1 MRRAFPFVEI
11 SGSPLVRGRSYG
23 EAMRERV
30 AMSADLYRK
39 RLAGLGLGE
48 PSALIHNFIPEI
60 EKFGAHYL
68 EEMKGLAEGARLR
81 LDDIVLINC
90 RTEIVAMARLHEPKP
105 DGCTGLVVMPER
117 SATGGLI
124 HAQNWDWLAECAETA
139 IVLAI
144 RRDDGPDI
152 LTFTEAGGLARSGFN
167 AAGIAIS
174 ANYLESDRDYKQ
186 SGIPLP
192 LIRRKVLEQQHLA
205 LAMRVVAT
213 TPKACSNNMILSWA
227 EGFAIDFECAPD
239 EAFPLYPEN
248 GLLVHANH
256 WVSPV
261 ALSKLKEA
269 GLHDVPES
277 LYRDWRVKK
286 LLPNGPIGIEDVKRA
301 LADDFGTP
309 FAVCRPPFDPDSGSL
324 SATVATIIMEPAQ
337 SQMHVAPMPAEGAQY
352 TRYAL

>member
-1 MRRAFPFVEI
+1 MSRAFPFVEI
-11 SGSPLVRGRSYG
+11 SGSPLERGRAHG
-23 EAMRERV
+23 EAVRDRV
-30 AMSADLYRK
+30 GMSAALYRR
-39 RLAGLGLGE
+39 RLAGLGIGD
-48 PSALIHNFIPEI
+48 PAALIHRFIPEI
-60 EKFGAHYL
+60 ETFGAHYL
-68 EEMKGLAEGARLR
+68 DEMRGIAEGAHLA
-81 LDDIVLINC
+81 LDDVVLINC
-90 RTEIVAMARLHEPKP
+90 RTEIVAMAKLREAKP
-105 DGCTGLVVMPER
+105 DGCTGLVVLPER

-167 AAGIAIS
+167 ATGIAIS

-213 TPKACSNNMILSWA
+213 TPKACSNNMILSSA
-227 EGFAIDFECAPD
+227 QGFAVDFECAPD
-239 EAFPLYPEN
+239 EVFPLYPDN
-248 GLLVHANH
+248 GLIVHANH
-256 WVSPV
+256 WVSSV

-286 LLPNGPIGIEDVKRA
+286 LLPEGPIGIDDVKHA

-337 SQMHVAPMPAEGAQY
+337 RMMQIAPMPAEGAHY
-352 TRYAL
+352 TRYSL

>member
-1 MRRAFPFVEI
+1 MRSPFPFVEI
-11 SGSPLVRGRSYG
+11 SGSPRERGRAYG
-23 EAMRERV
+23 EAARERIG
-30 AMSADLYRK
+30 MSAELYRK
-39 RLAGLGLGE
+39 RLAGLGIGD
-48 PSALIHNFIPEI
+48 PAALIHRFIPEI
-60 EKFGAHYL
+60 EMFGAHYL
-68 EEMKGLAEGARLR
+68 EEMRGLAEGARLA

-90 RTEIVAMARLHEPKP
+90 RTEIVAMAKLREAKP
-105 DGCTGLVVMPER
+105 DGCTGLVVLPER
-117 SATGGLI
+117 SATGAII
-124 HAQNWDWLAECAETA
+124 HAQNWDWLAECAESA

-186 SGIPLP
+186 NGIPLP
-192 LIRRKVLEQQHLA
+192 LIRRKVLEQEHLA

-227 EGFAIDFECAPD
+227 EGFAVDFECAPD
-239 EAFPLYPEN
+239 EVFPLYPDN
-248 GLLVHANH
+248 GLIVHANH

-286 LLPNGPIGIEDVKRA
+286 LLRDARVGVEDVKHA

-337 SQMHVAPMPAEGAQY
+337 RRMDVAPLPAEGAVY
-352 TRYAL
+352 TRYSL